1 MCVAADA
8 VPSFVDIFALYGA
21 ITPAQTYDAFC
32 TQHENK
38 LQTIDER
45 YVLEPLRCLYPVCF
59 GDGHVSKFSA
69 IEKSELAD
77 TPRHPFLE

>member
-1 MCVAADA
+1 MCPAADA
-8 VPSFVDIFALYGA
+8 VPSFVDVFALYGA

-45 YVLEPLRCLYPVCF
+45 YVALEPL
-59 GDGHVSKFSA
+59 
-69 IEKSELAD
+69 
-77 TPRHPFLE
+77 